1 MPVQVSVKKKNLLFN
16 KVHLETKEKVPKAKG
31 KTHVIAHFVTRA
43 DKLHQRKLHLW
54 LLFLS
59 LQLGKNLKNMTCTF
73 NKVNKEQSEPMR
85 SSHISQLVCYIIIRC
100 WDPFCFW
107 DSRSVARRSIFGRV
121 QDSFQA
127 LAFCASTGP

>member
-43 DKLHQRKLHLW
+43 DKRHQRKLHLW

-59 LQLGKNLKNMTCTF
+59 LQLGKILKNMTCTLIKL
-73 NKVNKEQSEPMR
+73 NTIIEQSEPMR
-85 SSHISQLVCYIIIRC
+85 SSHISQLVCYISDAGILSAFGIPDLLHTSQFLEGFRIRSK
-100 WDPFCFW
+100 P
-107 DSRSVARRSIFGRV
+107 
-121 QDSFQA
+121 
-127 LAFCASTGP
+127 